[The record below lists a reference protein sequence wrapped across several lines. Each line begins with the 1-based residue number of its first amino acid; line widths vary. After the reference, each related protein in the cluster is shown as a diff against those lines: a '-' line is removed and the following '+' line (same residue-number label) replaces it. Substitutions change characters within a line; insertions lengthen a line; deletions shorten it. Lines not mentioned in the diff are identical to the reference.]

1 MIDIAPWLLTGLE
14 ENWRVWMV
22 RGGRGSGKSHGI
34 ATLIVCFMR
43 KDPIRVLC
51 LREFQNSIDDSS
63 KQLLEDK
70 INALGYSSEFRITKY
85 SITHKKTGARC
96 IFRGMKSGNSLRSTE
111 GIDLVWGE
119 EAQTFSESS
128 LRSLFPTIR
137 KKGSR
142 LIFTFNPEKE
152 TDPIWVRCERWKDD
166 KRVIQSVVNWSD
178 NPWFTAELN
187 EERLR
192 DLRTD
197 PAMYAHIWEGELL
210 RRSAALIMLD
220 KCELGLEFEIPEPWE
235 TDDGRYY
242 YGADFGFSADPNVL
256 MRGWIKDGYFWV
268 DYAAFGYGIDL
279 TNIATLYDTVPG
291 SRVWPILADEA
302 RPDIINLLKREG
314 FNISGAPKGP
324 GSVEDG
330 ITFLRSFKG
339 IKIHRRCAEA
349 AQEAMNY
356 SYKVC
361 PKTDQVLPVI
371 VDAYNHFWDSCVA
384 EGSLVETLSGP
395 KKIEDVQVGDFVPTR
410 SGWQRVNGKRL
421 TQKSA
426 PIMRL
431 ETENRVLLATPNH
444 EVWTEEKGFVRMD
457 ALRYADTVLAYRGES
472 KCPKSK
478 LNTTEESGAFTQ
490 TPQMNLRES
499 ISGHVSVAQREWI
512 TSIGRY
518 GKIIAGRFQK
528 AIKSTTL
535 MGTLITTICQ
545 ILNASQQKSTPNITS
560 ETQRFS
566 GKDSTTHV
574 NSLISGTEVQKVS
587 SFIGGLVKSLGRILP
602 LSSVS
607 ASTAV
612 INSCPKSMEA
622 TNSAQ
627 MPASLHGEEKQDL
640 MMCKRRVPIAGLS
653 SHRTNTPNY
662 HFVPESVLSITDA
675 GVSDVYDLSVENCPE
690 FSASGI
696 LVHNCRYAVSLLVK
710 AQGAYI
716 LDETELGELDVE
728 DY

>member
-14 ENWRVWMV
+14 DNWRVWMV

-34 ATLIVCFMR
+34 ATLIVCLMR

-166 KRVIQSVVNWSD
+166 KRVVQSVVNWSD

-279 TNIATLYDTVPG
+279 NNISTLYDTVPG
-291 SRVWPILADEA
+291 ARVWPILADEA

-339 IKIHRRCAEA
+339 IKIHRRCTEA

-384 EGSLVETLSGP
+384 KGSLVETLSGP

-410 SGWQRVNGKRL
+410 CGWQRVNGKRL
-421 TQKSA
+421 TQKNA

-457 ALRYADTVLAYRGES
+457 ALRCNDTVLR
-472 KCPKSK
+472 
-478 LNTTEESGAFTQ
+478 
-490 TPQMNLRES
+490 
-499 ISGHVSVAQREWI
+499 
-512 TSIGRY
+512 
-518 GKIIAGRFQK
+518 
-528 AIKSTTL
+528 
-535 MGTLITTICQ
+535 
-545 ILNASQQKSTPNITS
+545 
-560 ETQRFS
+560 
-566 GKDSTTHV
+566 
-574 NSLISGTEVQKVS
+574 
-587 SFIGGLVKSLGRILP
+587 
-602 LSSVS
+602 
-607 ASTAV
+607 
-612 INSCPKSMEA
+612 
-622 TNSAQ
+622 
-627 MPASLHGEEKQDL
+627 
-640 MMCKRRVPIAGLS
+640 LS
-653 SHRTNTPNY
+653 SHQTNTPNY
-662 HFVPESVLSITDA
+662 HFAPESVLSITDA